1 MKCEIFWKRIV
12 TLCLTFWLG
21 VFVQSFFA
29 LKDLPEIEV
38 VPATENVSLLLNSKQ
53 IRCVSADETLRY
65 EYLVNL
71 NGEGLIS
78 VEEKEKETADLKSK
92 EKKVTPIK
100 PQKNQK
106 NDPEIKPQLYK
117 PSEHQAE
124 YRILLHKENCYKLN
138 EQK

>member
-12 TLCLTFWLG
+12 TLCLTFGLG

-29 LKDLPEIEV
+29 LKDLPEVEV
-38 VPATENVSLLLNSKQ
+38 IPAAEYETLVLNSKQ
-53 IRCVSADETLRY
+53 INCISADESLKY

-78 VEEKEKETADLKSK
+78 VEEKEEETVDLRSK
-92 EKKVTPIK
+92 EKKVTSIK
-100 PQKNQK
+100 TQKNQK
-106 NDPEIKPQLYK
+106 SAEIKPQLYK

-124 YRILLHKENCYKLN
+124 YRILVHKENCYELN
-138 EQK
+138 GRK